1 MNVNLINLNAQ
12 GFHFVFSDI
21 DGLTDL
27 RNFILNQL
35 NIKQRLE
42 LVNRLLKAW
51 RIEPISVQEAFDEYF
66 YWHKD
71 EDYGQEDFLCEFLT
85 GDEGILDGI
94 DRILSQD
101 TCYKDVKLILEY
113 LDEVLDPN
121 DFSSW
126 KLFGYSQG
134 EIEWAWQ
141 YSNDKQ
147 YKSLPE
153 YKLMA
158 LLESAVFD

>member
-12 GFHFVFSDI
+12 GFHFVFSDR

-27 RNFILNQL
+27 CNFVLTQL
-35 NIKQRLE
+35 NIRQRLE
-42 LVNRLLKAW
+42 LVNQLLNSW
-51 RIEPISVQEAFDEYF
+51 NLEPISVQNSFDEYF
-66 YWHKD
+66 SWHTN
-71 EDYGQEDFLCEFLT
+71 ENYGQEDFLHEFLT
-85 GDEGILDGI
+85 GDECILDGI

-113 LDEVLDPN
+113 LDEVLEPN

-147 YKSLPE
+147 DKSLPE
-153 YKLMA
+153 YKLTA